1 MSSVSLERLGSV
13 AVITIGNPPVNAM
26 SAGIPGAI
34 IARLAEANADASVLA
49 IVLCGGGN
57 GTIAG
62 ADIREF
68 GKIWPAGEP
77 TLRDA
82 IAAIEASG
90 KPVVAALAGSTLGG
104 GLELAMGCHYRVAT
118 ASTHLGQ
125 PEIKLGFPP
134 GAGGTQRLPRL
145 AGAKAAL
152 AMILDGNPVDA
163 VKARDLGI
171 IDAVFDVALLD
182 GAARFAKDKVATGG
196 PHPIAR
202 QRTVPAA
209 DPALFA
215 DARDAARKRRGP
227 RQAVL
232 ACIDCV
238 EAATTL
244 PFEQGVAL
252 ERKLFEA
259 CLASPESQA
268 LRHVFFA
275 ERAAVKIPGLD
286 KSVIPRSIG
295 SAAVIGSGT
304 MGCGIAMCFA
314 GAGIPVC
321 LMDTDPAALQR
332 GLATI
337 RRNFEATAAK
347 GRLTVADV
355 AQRMALVTPVSEF
368 AGLAQADIIIEA
380 VFEEMAVK
388 QDVFARLDKVAKP
401 SAILAS
407 NTSYLDIDA
416 IAAIVPARNGFV
428 LGTHFFSPANVM
440 RLLEVVRTKTVS
452 LETLSAVLALGRRL
466 GKLPVVSG
474 VCFGFIGNRMLE
486 GYLREAEFMVE
497 EGASPEQVDKVI
509 TNFGFPMGPFAMS
522 DLAGLDIGWR
532 KRKSRVHLRDPKSR
546 YSPVGDRL
554 CELGR
559 FGQKTGAGWYR
570 YEPGS
575 RLPVPD
581 PVAAG
586 LIAASA
592 REQNIIQRNM
602 PEFEILQRCLVPL
615 VNEGARILEEGI
627 ALRSS
632 DIDLVWI
639 HGYGFPRGT
648 GGPMHLASAAGLSQ
662 FIASIELYGRHQQG
676 WEVAPLLA
684 RLAREGK
691 TFADFD
697 AERQT

>member
-1 MSSVSLERLGSV
+1 MSGVSLDRLGAF

-34 IARLAEANADASVLA
+34 IARLAEANGDASVQA
-49 IVLCGGGN
+49 VILCGSGN

-68 GKIWPAGEP
+68 GKVWPTSEP

-82 IAAIEASG
+82 IAAIEASA
-90 KPVVAALAGSTLGG
+90 KPVVAALAGSALGG
-104 GLELAMGCHYRVAT
+104 GLELAMGCHYRVADAGT
-118 ASTHLGQ
+118 MLGQ

-145 AGAKAAL
+145 AGVKAAL

-163 VKARDLGI
+163 ARAQDLGI
-171 IDAVFDVALLD
+171 IDAVIAGALRD
-182 GAARFAKDKVATGG
+182 GAVRFAEAKVAAGG
-196 PHPIAR
+196 PHPITRNRA
-202 QRTVPAA
+202 VPAA
-209 DPALFA
+209 DPAVLA
-215 DARDAARKRRGP
+215 GARDAAHKQRGP
-227 RQAVL
+227 RQAAL

-244 PFEQGVAL
+244 PFDQGIAV
-252 ERKLFEA
+252 ERRLFEA
-259 CLASPESQA
+259 CLASPQSQA
-268 LRHVFFA
+268 LRHIFFA
-275 ERAAVKIPGLD
+275 ERAAAKIPGLD
-286 KSVIPRSIG
+286 KSVLPRPIA
-295 SAAVIGSGT
+295 SAAVVGSGT
-304 MGCGIAMCFA
+304 MGSGITMCFA
-314 GAGIPVC
+314 DAGIPVRI
-321 LMDTDPAALQR
+321 MDADPAALQR

-337 RRNFEATAAK
+337 RRNYEATAAK
-347 GRLTVADV
+347 GRLTAADV
-355 AQRMALVTPVSEF
+355 ETRMALITPVSEF
-368 AGLAQADIIIEA
+368 SALAEADIIIEA
-380 VFEEMAVK
+380 VYEEIAVK
-388 QDVFARLDKVAKP
+388 QDVFARLDRVAKP
-401 SAILAS
+401 GAILAS

-416 IAAIVPARNGFV
+416 IAAIVPARKGYV

-452 LETLSAVLALGRRL
+452 IETLAAVLALGRRF
-466 GKLPVVSG
+466 GKQPVVSG

-497 EGASPEQVDKVI
+497 EGATPEQVDKVI
-509 TNFGFPMGPFAMS
+509 TTFGFPMGPFAMS

-532 KRKSRVHLRDPKSR
+532 KRKSRAHLRDPKNR
-546 YSPVGDRL
+546 YSPVSDRL

-570 YEPGS
+570 YEAGS
-575 RLPVPD
+575 RVPVPD

-592 REQNIIQRNM
+592 IEQNIVRRNL

-615 VNEGARILEEGI
+615 INEGARILDEGI

-639 HGYGFPRGT
+639 KGYGFPAGT
-648 GGPMHLASAAGLSQ
+648 GGPMHLASVAGLSQ
-662 FIASIELYGRHQQG
+662 FITSIKLYGGHLQG

-684 RLAREGK
+684 RLANEGK
-691 TFADFD
+691 TFIDFD
-697 AERQT
+697 AERR